1 MLGSDVVKIFE
12 YLFTIIDSCE
22 VFGAVEINVKLPEVD
37 SEVDEEGD
45 TIEMTLG

>member
-12 YLFTIIDSCE
+12 YLFTIIDCCE
-22 VFGAVEINVKLPEVD
+22 VFGAVEINIEFPEVD

-45 TIEMTLG
+45 TIEMALG